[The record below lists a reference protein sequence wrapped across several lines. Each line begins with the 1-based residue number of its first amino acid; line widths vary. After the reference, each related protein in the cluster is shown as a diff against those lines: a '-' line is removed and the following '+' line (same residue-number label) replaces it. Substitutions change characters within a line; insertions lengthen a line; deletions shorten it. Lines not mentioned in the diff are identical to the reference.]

1 MNIEAI
7 TLEECPAELQEAVQ
21 KKLSKYPNSELF
33 SVRMVDCPIYKDS
46 RKLLRTYTAY
56 VLIGN
61 TFFIFKYFAD
71 GFRSPLMEDS
81 LTIGDMREIIDKSPE
96 ATGLRAEGRYG
107 TTPIKVGDKY
117 ANG

>member
-7 TLEECPAELQEAVQ
+7 TLEKCPAELQEAVQ

-81 LTIGDMREIIDKSPE
+81 LTIGDVMEILDRAPA
-96 ATGLRAEGRYG
+96 ATGLHEKMKYG
-107 TTPIKVGDKY
+107 TISARVGDEY